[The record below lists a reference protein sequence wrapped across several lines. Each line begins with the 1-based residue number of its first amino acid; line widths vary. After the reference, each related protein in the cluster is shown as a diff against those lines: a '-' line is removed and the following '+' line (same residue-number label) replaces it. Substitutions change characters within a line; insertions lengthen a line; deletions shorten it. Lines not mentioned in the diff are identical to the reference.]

1 MENNDKRLLSA
12 NAVMWLFQMLYTV
25 SPIDLIPDIIPF
37 LGWMDDGLLFLLTLG
52 FTAFTM
58 HRMYKSG
65 ANPLELLTSM
75 MGMGGGK
82 ALNDNNTTDAVY
94 EPLDP
99 VELQRL

>member
-12 NAVMWLFQMLYTV
+12 NAAMWLFQMLYTV

-37 LGWMDDGLLFLLTLG
+37 LGWMDDGLLFLVTLG

-65 ANPLELLTSM
+65 ANPLEMLTSM
-75 MGMGGGK
+75 MGARGK
-82 ALNDNNTTDAVY
+82 SIDATTTTDAVY

-99 VELQRL
+99 IELQRL